1 MTANDVRREQAFVRN
16 RKIIEAVEAGM
27 TYAKVARKFRRS
39 RGAVAGIMNRARK
52 NGLIVKRPSRSSSLQ
67 QI

>member
-16 RKIIEAVEAGM
+16 RKIIEAVEDGM
-27 TYAKVARKFRRS
+27 TYAKVARKFKRS

-52 NGLIVKRPSRSSSLQ
+52 NGLAAKSQAVSSSINL
-67 QI
+67 

>member
-52 NGLIVKRPSRSSSLQ
+52 NGLAAKSQAVSSYIKL
-67 QI
+67 